1 MTTLQNPFEFVGS
14 PARPTEEAAASVPL
28 PMPPRDAAADLP
40 NLDEIDCI
48 GEIFRGA
55 RKLETVPDIFEF
67 DPDAITA
74 ADRLLY
80 DVLKAMVDP
89 HAPGLPEIPDE
100 DALFEAL
107 EPLPLFLQI
116 AS

>member
-40 NLDEIDCI
+40 NVDEISCI
-48 GEIFRGA
+48 GEIFVGA
-55 RKLETVPDIFEF
+55 RKLGYISDDF
-67 DPDAITA
+67 DPAAITSS
-74 ADRLLY
+74 DELLY
-80 DVLKAMVDP
+80 DVLKAMADP
-89 HAPGLPEIPDE
+89 RAHGLPEIPDE
-100 DALFEAL
+100 QALFEAI
-107 EPLPLFLQI
+107 EPLPLFLQA